1 MELIN
6 LLNGIKRISQL
17 RNNTGVFIYQA
28 AIITSQI
35 VTLKLVTSELT
46 IDDFGYYSLINSL
59 IALYLSM
66 PYTAFLQGL
75 NRYIYNTETP
85 FKIRLLIIMKL
96 LMASISISFLIYSFF
111 EFFYDNVD
119 YLILILILI
128 QMELV
133 KALLT
138 SSNNILK
145 KRPLVVIGYIFET
158 LIRLIWIVSYEL
170 NINHIFLVLIFST
183 LVNIIIM
190 SLSPIEESEKWNVD
204 KKLYIKI
211 LSYSSPFLIWNIFT
225 WLKDMGPRW
234 NINSNIDIESTGAFT
249 VIVTVSMLLPQGI
262 LNFFNALYTPKI
274 FQDDIKGVK
283 LKKYVNRIL
292 KNYIYL
298 SVLIII
304 FSLLFS
310 EYMVIIFSDEK
321 YIGFS
326 NLIPYMS
333 ISFIFLNLGLISSYI
348 FMGEEK
354 TNYLIV
360 PNIFI
365 GLLTFT
371 STYFVSKY
379 YNLSFVIYTIVIVN
393 FLYLLLIRFKLK
405 EI

>member
-1 MELIN
+1 
-6 LLNGIKRISQL
+6 
-17 RNNTGVFIYQA
+17 
-28 AIITSQI
+28 
-35 VTLKLVTSELT
+35 
-46 IDDFGYYSLINSL
+46 
-59 IALYLSM
+59 
-66 PYTAFLQGL
+66 
-75 NRYIYNTETP
+75 
-85 FKIRLLIIMKL
+85 
-96 LMASISISFLIYSFF
+96 
-111 EFFYDNVD
+111 
-119 YLILILILI
+119 
-128 QMELV
+128 
-133 KALLT
+133 
-138 SSNNILK
+138 
-145 KRPLVVIGYIFET
+145 
-158 LIRLIWIVSYEL
+158 
-170 NINHIFLVLIFST
+170 
-183 LVNIIIM
+183 M